1 LPPTVKGSVGNVEGI
16 GDIEIVQR
24 CRNVDSLHNMS
35 LAVTARKKGR
45 IKLTTMN

>member
-1 LPPTVKGSVGNVEGI
+1 VYEKVEGSVGNVEGSI
-16 GDIEIVQR
+16 GDIEIVRR

-45 IKLTTMN
+45 KKR